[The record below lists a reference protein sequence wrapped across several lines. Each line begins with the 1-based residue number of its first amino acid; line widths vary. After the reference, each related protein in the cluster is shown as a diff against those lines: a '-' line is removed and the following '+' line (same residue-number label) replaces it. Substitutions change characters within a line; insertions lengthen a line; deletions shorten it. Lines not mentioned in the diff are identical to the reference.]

1 MKKFFTH
8 FMAIIACLG
17 ISMNANAQFSATIE
31 DFPTNDWSWKGH
43 DFSLDE
49 VATTLGTDAA
59 TLVAALDAWMAEEAP
74 TEFLFQTAD
83 FVPTTL
89 DDYAAANRGFWMS
102 LDGVPSAWND
112 DVRIYSHFEW
122 NAEAGTFTA
131 GLGQRADALEPGAT
145 GHAILVLAYNG
156 KKATFDLTLNVI
168 EDPNATTIQDI
179 DLSTLAVL
187 MEATTNLPQYQGGTT
202 SQEIDLT
209 GVAAILG
216 ITDEELAANLAN
228 YLFVPTMEL
237 RGETEESQRPYMTTT
252 LTNEPSANGVGWWLA
267 AVWDEENEGFSEETA
282 RCVWADHAA
291 FRSMFAEGFSYDAAT
306 HKLTCTTGWENS
318 SIDLGTV
325 FKFHLYLVNGTFA
338 YHIVNVVTMTEK
350 PYVDPGEY
358 VEVGSEDVE
367 VEFDYSSSQYA
378 GANFSVDLDAILAL
392 MECEASDITLYGLQ
406 DEEGNWSD
414 DYDAVDFRGFWFT
427 AEGLVCK
434 YASGYFYAGPTSEN
448 GWGEWLVG
456 QYPGKNEEGAEFS
469 TKLFLLSGNKY
480 YTINLKV
487 NIKKEDQSGKV
498 DPSEWESVATWNIS
512 ASTLPS
518 TDGSYACDE
527 EPAIDLDA
535 LEALIGT
542 RQATLY
548 GLKKTEDGE
557 VYTKSWNCDPTP
569 GFYITEDGWVGSWGA
584 GDPWAFSYLPDGE
597 QVLRFFQYPGK
608 NELGVVRKGTFF
620 LVNEETG
627 KMVTLKLTLIF
638 GEATQYDDLG
648 SADVMLPYAYE
659 DVNVDFSTA
668 VEGMGITGVRDI
680 LGTNLRAVLDDGQWS
695 DLMSAGDGVAI
706 NANGGLDLSS
716 GNSESVVYITPIAG
730 DDENTITLQVEK
742 GNTALEAGKQI
753 QTKLSFEY
761 EAEDGSIKRYILNI
775 TIVDEETF
783 VGIDSVSSK
792 GVNAKAY
799 DLSGRR
805 SDMSQKG
812 IYIVGG
818 KKVVK

>member
-59 TLVAALDAWMAEEAP
+59 TLVAALDAWMADEAP
-74 TEFLFQTAD
+74 TEFLFQTSD

-145 GHAILVLAYNG
+145 GHAVLVLAYNG

-168 EDPNATTIQDI
+168 EDPNATTIQEI

-202 SQEIDLT
+202 AQEIDLT

-228 YLFVPTMEL
+228 YLFVPKIEL

-252 LTNEPSANGVGWWLA
+252 LTNDPSASGVGWWFA

-282 RCVWADHAA
+282 RCIWADHAA
-291 FRSMFAEGFSYDAAT
+291 FRSMFAESFSYDAAT

-318 SIDLGTV
+318 SLDLGTI

-338 YHIVNVVTMTEK
+338 YHIVNVVTMTER
-350 PYVDPGEY
+350 PYVDPSEM

-367 VEFDYSSSQYA
+367 VEFPYDANVYP
-378 GANFSVDLDAILAL
+378 GTNFSVDLDAILAL
-392 MECEASDITLYGLQ
+392 LECEAADIKSYGLM
-406 DEEGNWSD
+406 DAEGHMSD
-414 DYDAVDFRGFWFT
+414 DYDVANDGFWFT

-434 YASGYFYAGPTSEN
+434 WASGYFYAGPTAED

-456 QYPGKNEEGAEFS
+456 QFPGKSENGAEFS
-469 TKLFLLSGNKY
+469 TKIFLANGNKY

-487 NIKKEDQSGKV
+487 TITVEDPGEIV
-498 DPSEWESVATWNIS
+498 DPNEWESVATWNIN
-512 ASTLPS
+512 ASTLPRN
-518 TDGSYACDE
+518 DGSYACDE
-527 EPAIDLDA
+527 EPAIDLD
-535 LEALIGT
+535 EVESLIGT
-542 RQATLY
+542 RNATLY
-548 GLKKTEDGE
+548 GLQNTEDGQ
-557 VYTKSWNCDPTP
+557 VYSKSWTCTPYP
-569 GFYITEDGWVGSWGA
+569 GFYVTEDGWVGSWGN

-597 QVLRFFQYPGK
+597 QVIRFFQYPGK
-608 NELGVVRKGTFF
+608 NELGTVRKGTFF

-627 KMVTLKLTLIF
+627 KMITMNLTLIF
-638 GEATQYDDLG
+638 GEAVEYDDLG
-648 SADVMLPYAYE
+648 TADVLLPYADE
-659 DVNVDFSTA
+659 DVDVDFTTA
-668 VEGMGITGVRDI
+668 VEGMGVTEVKDI
-680 LGTNLRAVLDDGQWS
+680 LGTNLRVVLDDGQWS
-695 DLMSAGDGVAI
+695 DLMGAGDGVAI
-706 NANGGLDLSS
+706 NANGGLDLSA
-716 GNSESVVYITPIAG
+716 GNADALVYIYPVPG
-730 DDENTITLQVEK
+730 NDEKTLTLQVEK
-742 GNTALEAGKQI
+742 GNVALEAGQKV

-761 EAEDGSIKRYILNI
+761 ETEDAVKRYILNI

-792 GVNAKAY
+792 AVNAKAY